1 MLLPLFYKLP
11 ELTFQV
17 QSTYSPI
24 LDTHS
29 PLALLVWLVC
39 IAFASPYTTLCSCY
53 LAVVLVAAK
62 LHCGW
67 NSVWCVPTAVLI
79 SFIGLSY
86 ILLSIE
92 FSSLFSILFSI
103 ERETAREIEQ
113 QTKLAL
119 ALPP

>member
-11 ELTFQV
+11 ELTVQV

-67 NSVWCVPTAVLI
+67 NSVWCVPTAVLQYTI
-79 SFIGLSY
+79 SHFRRPIDQRLLTMKLSSPHPEVLKY
-86 ILLSIE
+86 VRMPGGSADNL
-92 FSSLFSILFSI
+92 
-103 ERETAREIEQ
+103 TQ
-113 QTKLAL
+113 VG
-119 ALPP
+119 